1 MSPPISAIRTSSL
14 QATSA
19 LSAAGATERPSHAGL
34 SMIRGQSHTEPAR
47 GLSEGLSWRNA
58 RTLGLGTLVKGVLS
72 LSGWVLKGIGS
83 AFGKAGSWL
92 KRQGEDIHRQP
103 EAGRFKQGL
112 GYATRGLGYLM
123 QGLGIATK
131 FTGSVSNLVAKPVG
145 GLVTGLEKVTYLA
158 AAGLGRGAMA
168 LARRA
173 ASHGASATPPAL
185 PSELKPVIER
195 MAAEG
200 LQLDATQLSDLA
212 RYAAN
217 PSSQTWPAS
226 LDPALQKLIVSS

>member
-34 SMIRGQSHTEPAR
+34 SMIRGQSHSEPAR

-58 RTLGLGTLVKGVLS
+58 RTLGLGTVVKGLLS
-72 LSGWVLKGIGS
+72 VSGWALKGIGS
-83 AFGKAGSWL
+83 AFGKAASWL
-92 KRQGEDIHRQP
+92 KSQGQDMRHQA
-103 EAGRFKQGL
+103 EAGRLKRTLGYGALGL
-112 GYATRGLGYLM
+112 GYIS
-123 QGLGIATK
+123 QGLGIATR
-131 FTGSVSNLVAKPVG
+131 FTGSVSNWVAKPAG

-158 AAGLGRGAMA
+158 AAGLGKGAMA

-173 ASHGASATPPAL
+173 ASHGATAAQPAL
-185 PSELKPVIER
+185 PDALKPVIDR
-195 MAAEG
+195 MAADG

-212 RYAAN
+212 RYAAS
-217 PSSQTWPAS
+217 PSSQNWPAG

>member
-1 MSPPISAIRTSSL
+1 MSPTIGAIRTGSL
-14 QATSA
+14 QASTA
-19 LSAAGATERPSHAGL
+19 LSATAATDRPSHPGL
-34 SMIRGQSHTEPAR
+34 SMIRGQSHSEPAR

-58 RTLGLGTLVKGVLS
+58 RTLGLGTVVKGVLS
-72 LSGWVLKGIGS
+72 LSGWALKGIGS

-92 KRQGEDIHRQP
+92 KSQGEGMQQQP

-123 QGLGIATK
+123 QGLGIVSK

-145 GLVTGLEKVTYLA
+145 SLVTGLEKVTYLA
-158 AAGLGRGAMA
+158 FAGLGKGAMA
-168 LARRA
+168 LARHA

-185 PSELKPVIER
+185 PNELKPVIDR

-200 LQLDATQLSDLA
+200 LQLDATQLADLA

-217 PSSQTWPAS
+217 PSSQTWPAG

>member
-1 MSPPISAIRTSSL
+1 MSPPIGAIRTSSL
-14 QATSA
+14 QASAA
-19 LSAAGATERPSHAGL
+19 LSPAAGTQRPANAGL
-34 SMIRGQSHTEPAR
+34 SMIRGQSHSEPAR

-58 RTLGLGTLVKGVLS
+58 RTLGLGTVVKGVLS

-83 AFGKAGSWL
+83 AFVKGGSWL
-92 KRQGEDIHRQP
+92 NSWGQGMHRQP

-112 GYATRGLGYLM
+112 GYATRGLGYLL
-123 QGLGIATK
+123 QGLGIASK

-158 AAGLGRGAMA
+158 AAGLAKGAMA

-173 ASHGASATPPAL
+173 ASHGDSATTPAL
-185 PSELKPVIER
+185 PSELNPVIDR

-200 LQLDATQLSDLA
+200 LQLDATQLADLA

-217 PSSQTWPAS
+217 PSSQTWPAG